1 MGDGGERLYLASREV
16 HQTHLN
22 HYLTKYFPL
31 SEEDKI
37 HYLYECV
44 ENSGYRFMRNGIVY
58 SGPDAMRWLRW
69 KRTHPQY
76 KHSPVLTANDFIE
89 RVADESKATGR
100 PYEVI
105 LPDGRRQLLKMML
118 HNELVVLESAT
129 DNHALELAPVE
140 QSMKEQESP
149 TEVSYPPVAVSPAAS

>member
-1 MGDGGERLYLASREV
+1 
-16 HQTHLN
+16 
-22 HYLTKYFPL
+22 
-31 SEEDKI
+31 
-37 HYLYECV
+37 
-44 ENSGYRFMRNGIVY
+44 MRNGIVY

-89 RVADESKATGR
+89 RVADGSKATGR

-118 HNELVVLESAT
+118 HNELVILESAT